1 MKNLKGFGI
10 IVFSALM
17 ILVSCT
23 GEQKVEIANKEFC
36 HSLKTFSK
44 ALDNLDI
51 ANEGTDVNAFD
62 KAYEKAAKDW
72 DKLVSSA
79 EHLEDV
85 QINESVKAY
94 NKMVDKINK
103 ISADGKTVDDADQIN
118 QEIDATSD
126 KIAKLM
132 TTECK

>member
-36 HSLKTFSK
+36 SSLKTFSK
-44 ALDNLDI
+44 ALDNLDL

-62 KAYEKAAKDW
+62 KAYEKAANDW

-126 KIAKLM
+126 KISKLM